1 MNKIVSEWTQWVQTF
16 LGNKDLYEKEREW
29 SAALNEKLL
38 EVEKEKAELEKML
51 ERSLL
56 GPYGEK

>member
-16 LGNKDLYEKEREW
+16 LGYKDLYEKEREW
-29 SAALNEKLL
+29 SAALSEKLL

>member
-1 MNKIVSEWTQWVQTF
+1 MIREWIDSF
-16 LGNKDLYEKEREW
+16 LGYKDLYLAEREW
-29 SAALNEKLL
+29 STALNEKLL

-56 GPYGEK
+56 GPYGEKKIKIN

>member
-1 MNKIVSEWTQWVQTF
+1 MIREWIDSF
-16 LGNKDLYEKEREW
+16 LGYKDLYLAEREL
-29 SAALNEKLL
+29 STALNEKLL